1 MSSVPA
7 PPVKKAKPTLTEG
20 PVGATL
26 VLFSLPV
33 LASNILQS
41 INVSINAIW
50 VGQLLG
56 SEALTATA
64 NANSVLFFL
73 LAAVFG
79 VGMASNV
86 IIGQSLG
93 AKNVEQAKRA
103 VGTTFTFFLLVSLVM
118 AVFGAAFA
126 PRLLRAMH
134 TPADALPLAIA
145 YLRVIFV
152 ALPGMY
158 LYTFVMMALRGAGDA
173 KTPFWFLLLSAIL
186 DVGLNP
192 LLIRGAG
199 PIPALGIAG
208 AALATLISQW
218 VTLALLIAWLYKQK
232 HFLRIARGE
241 IGYLRPDPSV
251 LRALASK
258 GIPMGLQV
266 IVISSSMLTMMSLVN
281 GFGTPTAAAYGACLQ
296 LWNYIQMPA
305 FAVGAAASAIA
316 AQNVGAGLWDRVSR
330 IGRAGLLYNALL
342 TGALVLLVT
351 LADRWAFGLFLASSH
366 ESIEIAR
373 HIHHVVSWSFVLFG
387 ASFVLS
393 GVVRATGA
401 VLVPLVILI
410 VSVWVVRLPFAYLL
424 MPRLGADALW
434 WSFPVGSMLSLVLTS
449 LYYRFGRW
457 RAARMIEPA
466 PAALAGEAH

>member
-1 MSSVPA
+1 MSVP
-7 PPVKKAKPTLTEG
+7 PPPIKKARPTLTEG
-20 PVGATL
+20 PIGSTL
-26 VLFSLPV
+26 VLFSLPI
-33 LASNILQS
+33 LASNVLQS

-56 SEALTATA
+56 EEALTATA

-79 VGMASNV
+79 VGMAANV
-86 IIGQSLG
+86 IIGQSIG
-93 AKNVEQAKRA
+93 AKDIDQAKRA
-103 VGTTFTFFLLVSLVM
+103 VGTTFTLFLLVSVLM
-118 AVFGAAFA
+118 AIFGATFA
-126 PRLLRAMH
+126 PKVLHAMH
-134 TPADALPLAIA
+134 TPVDALPLAIA

-173 KTPFWFLLLSAIL
+173 KTPFWFLLLSAVL

-192 LLIRGAG
+192 ILIRGVG
-199 PIPALGIAG
+199 PIPAMGIGG
-208 AALATLISQW
+208 AALATLIAQW
-218 VTLALLIAWLYKQK
+218 STLALLVLWLYKKK
-232 HFLRIARGE
+232 HFLRITRAE
-241 IGYLRPDPSV
+241 LGYLRPDPQV
-251 LRALASK
+251 IHALATK

-281 GFGTPTAAAYGACLQ
+281 GFGTHTAAAYGACLQ

-330 IGRAGLLYNALL
+330 IGRAGLIYNGLL
-342 TGALVLLVT
+342 TGALVGIVT
-351 LADRWAFGLFLASSH
+351 LADRWAFGLFLARSH

-401 VLVPLVILI
+401 VLVPLLILFT
-410 VSVWVVRLPFAYLL
+410 SVWIARLPFAYIL

-434 WSFPVGSMLSLVLTS
+434 WSFSVGSMLSLVLTA
-449 LYYRFGRW
+449 LYYRFGNW

-466 PAALAGEAH
+466 HAAVAAEAP